1 MPDSSWGRTQLQ
13 GVNTEQRPSAGLK
26 CAQSLRKV
34 RLQQNVS
41 FSSHEAEARGTVLAS
56 DVWSRSVSWGGKA
69 VWVELA
75 LGEEKGGWYLHRWL
89 LKIIPKHICDVALSG
104 DNL

>member
-1 MPDSSWGRTQLQ
+1 MPDLSRGRTQLQ

-41 FSSHEAEARGTVLAS
+41 FSSHEAEARAQCLLAMC
-56 DVWSRSVSWGGKA
+56 GP
-69 VWVELA
+69 A
-75 LGEEKGGWYLHRWL
+75 LFPGEERQFG
-89 LKIIPKHICDVALSG
+89 
-104 DNL
+104 